1 MSIFEFKNRQG
12 NRYATRGDWG
22 RQPPKTKACSA
33 KPSKQKGGERA
44 APFRSFAHSV
54 VITKNRV
61 CFDRIL
67 GSTLEKGAFMYLRGV
82 Q

>member
-12 NRYATRGDWG
+12 NWYATRGDWG
-22 RQPPKTKACSA
+22 CQPPKMNACSA
-33 KPSKQKGGERA
+33 KSSKKKGFERA
-44 APFRSFAHSV
+44 APFRSLAHSGL
-54 VITKNRV
+54 ITRNHV

-67 GSTLEKGAFMYLRGV
+67 GSTLEKGAFMYLRGF

>member
-1 MSIFEFKNRQG
+1 MSIFECKKRQG
-12 NRYATRGDWG
+12 NRYATWGDWG
-22 RQPPKTKACSA
+22 RQPPKTKACLA
-33 KPSKQKGGERA
+33 KPSEKKGVERA

-54 VITKNRV
+54 VITRNRV

-67 GSTLEKGAFMYLRGV
+67 GSTMEKGAFMYLRGV